1 MTKKAKPEIN
11 TSDFQFKC
19 SWEEAFED
27 PEFIKTFSTEILED
41 YILKKRWYAGKSS
54 TLKYIDVV
62 DHGILKSEKN
72 TFHGVLIEINFSEAF
87 FQDYFIPL
95 SFITGSKEKLE
106 TNTIIAPV
114 TFKGEEGYLIDAL
127 HIEDFRHLVFDKI
140 MAYTL
145 EQEEEDSKVIF
156 HRSETIKPSKYKSSK
171 FMGGE
176 QSNTSIIY
184 NDKYVMKF
192 FRRIYTSKNPDYEI
206 SRFLTEKSNFKNTP
220 AYVGSINLALD
231 NGDTITLSLMQEL
244 IENEGDA
251 WKYMLQELKSVFAN
265 LEKKKINVDKLPDI
279 PLYQRQPIN
288 TMPPEIID
296 FAGLNIF
303 LKVSKLALRTAEMH
317 IALGS
322 DMQDTAFTPQKY
334 NGDYAVWLKNRLI
347 YMFQNRLNTIE
358 NNMHKLEG
366 EALELA
372 KQFLDKKKEIRE
384 HFLNFNWTKMKSE
397 RIRIHGDYHLGQ
409 VLVEKDDFY
418 LLDFEGEPESTIQDR
433 KVKQPPLKD
442 VAGMFRS
449 FHYAIYSTIFNNDGS
464 FTSSQEEMF
473 KSGEV
478 LYKYMIGVF
487 METYVHKVQNEN
499 LNIGYKQEIE
509 FLLDY
514 CLLEKA
520 VYELGYELN
529 SRPRWTIIPLRGI
542 ASILKNKKN

>member
-1 MTKKAKPEIN
+1 MSKKAKPEVN

-19 SWEEAFED
+19 KWDDAFED
-27 PEFIKTFSTEILED
+27 PEFVKTFSTEILEN

-62 DHGILKSEKN
+62 AHCKLTSDKN
-72 TFHGVLIEINFSEAF
+72 TFFGVLIEINFSEAF

-95 SFITGSKEKLE
+95 SFIKGEKSGLE
-106 TNTIIAPV
+106 TGTIITPI
-114 TFKGEEGYLIDAL
+114 TFKGEEGFLIDAI
-127 HIEDFRHLVFDKI
+127 HIEDFRHLVFDRI
-140 MAYTL
+140 MSYSSNQGFARVL
-145 EQEEEDSKVIF
+145 F
-156 HRSETIKPSKYKSSK
+156 HRSETIQPVKYKTSQ

-231 NGDTITLSLMQEL
+231 NGDTITLGLMQDL
-244 IENEGDA
+244 LENEGDA
-251 WKYMLQELKSVFAN
+251 WKYMLQELKSVYIN

-288 TMPPEIID
+288 TIPPEIID

-322 DMQDTAFTPQKY
+322 DMQDTAFTPTKY

-372 KQFLDKKKEIRE
+372 KQFLDNKKEIRE
-384 HFLNFNWTKMKSE
+384 HFLNFNWTRMKSE
-397 RIRIHGDYHLGQ
+397 RIRIHGDFHLGQ
-409 VLVEKDDFY
+409 VLVDKDDFY

-464 FTSSQEEMF
+464 FKTSQENMF
-473 KSGEV
+473 KAGEV

-487 METYVHKVQNEN
+487 METYVHKVQTEN

>member
-1 MTKKAKPEIN
+1 MTKKGQPEIN

-19 SWEEAFED
+19 NWENAFED
-27 PEFIKTFSTEILED
+27 QEFIKTFSTEILED

-54 TLKYIDVV
+54 TLKYIDIV
-62 DHGILKSEKN
+62 DYGKLISEKN
-72 TFHGVLIEINFSEAF
+72 IFHGVLIEINFNEAF

-95 SFITGSKEKLE
+95 SFIPGSREKLE

-114 TFKGEEGYLIDAL
+114 TFQGEEGYLIDAI

-140 MAYTL
+140 MAYTSD
-145 EQEEEDSKVIF
+145 QEDDKVIF
-156 HRSETIKPSKYKSSK
+156 HRSETIKPVKYKSSR

-184 NDKYVMKF
+184 NEKFVMKF

-206 SRFLTEKSNFKNTP
+206 SRFLTEKSSFKNTP
-220 AYVGSINLALD
+220 AYVGSINLALK
-231 NGDTITLSLMQEL
+231 NGDTITLSLMQDL
-244 IENEGDA
+244 LENEGDA
-251 WKYMLQELKSVFAN
+251 WKYMLQELKSVFSN
-265 LEKKKINVDKLPDI
+265 LERKKIKVSSLPDI
-279 PLYQRQPIN
+279 RLYQRQPIN
-288 TMPPEIID
+288 TIPPEIID

-322 DMQDTAFTPQKY
+322 DMQDTAFTPTKY

-358 NNMHKLEG
+358 NNMHKLDG
-366 EALELA
+366 EALKLA
-372 KQFLDKKKEIRE
+372 HEFLDKKKEIRE

-409 VLVEKDDFY
+409 VLVDHDDFY

-449 FHYAIYSTIFNNDGS
+449 FHYAIYSTIFNNAGS
-464 FTSSQEEMF
+464 FSISQEEMF
-473 KSGEV
+473 KAGEV

-487 METYVHKVQNEN
+487 METYVDKVQTEN

>member
-1 MTKKAKPEIN
+1 MSKKAKPVIN

-19 SWEEAFED
+19 TWATAFED
-27 PEFIKTFSTEILED
+27 PEFIKTFSTEILEN

-62 DHGILKSEKN
+62 DHGKLSSDKN
-72 TFHGVLIEINFSEAF
+72 TFYGVLIEINFSEAF

-95 SFITGSKEKLE
+95 SFIVEEKEKLE
-106 TNTIIAPV
+106 TNTVIAQV
-114 TFKGEEGYLIDAL
+114 TFQGEQGYLIDAI
-127 HIEDFRHLVFDKI
+127 HIEDFRQLVFDKI
-140 MAYTL
+140 MNYTV
-145 EQEEEDSKVIF
+145 EQEEDSKVIF
-156 HRSETIKPSKYKSSK
+156 HRSETLKPCKYKSSR

-184 NDKYVMKF
+184 NDNYVMKF

-244 IENEGDA
+244 LENDGDA
-251 WKYMLQELKSVFAN
+251 WKYMLQELKSVYTN
-265 LEKKKINVDKLPDI
+265 LEKKKINVSKLPDI

-288 TMPPEIID
+288 TIPPEIID

-317 IALGS
+317 IALGN
-322 DMQDTAFTPQKY
+322 DMQDTAFTPTKY

-358 NNMHKLEG
+358 NNMHKLDG
-366 EALELA
+366 EALKLA
-372 KQFLDKKKEIRE
+372 NEFLDKKKEIRE

-409 VLVEKDDFY
+409 VLVDHDDFY

-464 FTSSQEEMF
+464 FATSQEEMF
-473 KSGEV
+473 QAGEV
-478 LYKYMIGVF
+478 LYKFMIGVF
-487 METYVHKVQNEN
+487 METYVQKVQTEN

>member
-19 SWEEAFED
+19 TWEDAFED
-27 PEFIKTFSTEILED
+27 QEFIKTFSTEILED

-62 DHGILKSEKN
+62 DHGKLISEKN

-95 SFITGSKEKLE
+95 SFIPGSKEKLE

-114 TFKGEEGYLIDAL
+114 TFQGEEGYLIDAL

-140 MAYTL
+140 MAYTSD
-145 EQEEEDSKVIF
+145 QEDDKVIF
-156 HRSETIKPSKYKSSK
+156 HRSETVKPVKYKSSQ

-184 NDKYVMKF
+184 NEKFVMKF

-231 NGDTITLSLMQEL
+231 NGDTITLSLMQDL
-244 IENEGDA
+244 LENEGDA
-251 WKYMLQELKSVFAN
+251 WKYMLQELKSVFSN
-265 LEKKKINVDKLPDI
+265 LEKKKIKVASLPDI
-279 PLYQRQPIN
+279 RLYQRQPIN
-288 TMPPEIID
+288 TIPPEIID

-322 DMQDTAFTPQKY
+322 DMQDTAFTPTKY

-358 NNMHKLEG
+358 NNMHKLDG
-366 EALELA
+366 EALKLA
-372 KQFLDKKKEIRE
+372 HEFLDKKKEIRE
-384 HFLNFNWTKMKSE
+384 HFLNFDWTKMKSE

-409 VLVEKDDFY
+409 VLVDHDDFY

-449 FHYAIYSTIFNNDGS
+449 FHYAIYSTIFNNAGS
-464 FTSSQEEMF
+464 FSTSQEEMF
-473 KSGEV
+473 KAGEV

-487 METYVHKVQNEN
+487 METYVDKVQTEN

>member
-1 MTKKAKPEIN
+1 MADKAPTNAKDSE
-11 TSDFQFKC
+11 FQFK
-19 SWEEAFED
+19 SEWKNAFED
-27 PEFIKTFSTEILED
+27 SDFIKTFSTEILED

-54 TLKYIDVV
+54 TLKYIEVV
-62 DHGILKSEKN
+62 DHGKLASEKHIY
-72 TFHGVLIEINFSEAF
+72 FGVLIEINFSEAF
-87 FQDYFIPL
+87 FQNYFIPL
-95 SFITGSKEKLE
+95 SFISEEENDLE
-106 TNTIIAPV
+106 TNTVIARV
-114 TFKGEEGYLIDAL
+114 NFKGVNGYLIDAI
-127 HIEDFRHLVFDKI
+127 HIEDFRILIFDKI
-140 MAYTL
+140 MEYSS
-145 EQEEEDSKVIF
+145 EQTENKVLF
-156 HRSETIKPSKYKSSK
+156 HRSETVQPGKYKSSR

-184 NDKYVMKF
+184 NDCYVMKF

-206 SRFLTEKSNFKNTP
+206 IRFLTEKSKFKNIP
-220 AYVGSINLALD
+220 AYVGSVNLALD
-231 NGDTITLSLMQEL
+231 NGDTITLALMQDL
-244 IENEGDA
+244 IKNEGDA
-251 WKYMLQELKSVFAN
+251 WKYMLNELKHVFSN
-265 LEKKKINVDKLPDI
+265 LKNKRIKVSRLPDL
-279 PLYQRQPIN
+279 PLYKRQPIN
-288 TMPPEIID
+288 TIPPEIID
-296 FAGLNIF
+296 FAGLNLF

-317 IALGS
+317 VALGS
-322 DMQDTAFTPQKY
+322 DMQDTAFTPAKY

-347 YMFQNRLNTIE
+347 YMFQNRLNTVE

-372 KQFLDKKKEIRE
+372 KEFLDRKKEIRE
-384 HFLNFNWTKMKSE
+384 HFLNFNWTRMKSE

-409 VLVEKDDFY
+409 VLVDHDDFY

-449 FHYAIYSTIFNNDGS
+449 FHYAIYSTIFNSEENFG
-464 FTSSQEEMF
+464 TSQEELF
-473 KSGEV
+473 QAGEI

-487 METYVHKVQNEN
+487 METYVQKVQEEN
-499 LNIGYKQEIE
+499 LNIGYQQEIE

-542 ASILKNKKN
+542 ASILKHKKN

>member
-1 MTKKAKPEIN
+1 MSKKVKPNVN
-11 TSDFQFKC
+11 TSDFQFKNN
-19 SWEEAFED
+19 WEMAFED
-27 PEFIKTFSTEILED
+27 QEFIKTFSTEILED

-54 TLKYIDVV
+54 TLKYIEVV
-62 DHGILKSEKN
+62 DHCKLSSEKH
-72 TFHGVLIEINFSEAF
+72 TYYGVLIQINFSEAF
-87 FQDYFIPL
+87 FQDYFIPV
-95 SFITGSKEKLE
+95 SFIPGAKENLE
-106 TNTIIAPV
+106 TNTIIAPMS
-114 TFKGEEGYLIDAL
+114 FKNVEGHLIDAL
-127 HIEDFRHLVFDKI
+127 HIEDFRILVFNRIMDYPEESAHKKI
-140 MAYTL
+140 L
-145 EQEEEDSKVIF
+145 F
-156 HRSETIKPSKYKSSK
+156 HRSETMKPAKYKSSG

-184 NDKYVMKF
+184 NDTLVMKF

-206 SRFLTEKSNFKNTP
+206 SRFLTERSNFRNIP

-231 NGDTITLSLMQEL
+231 NGDTITLALMQDL

-251 WKYMLQELKSVFAN
+251 WKYMLEELKSVFSN
-265 LEKKKINVDKLPDI
+265 LEKKKIKVKKLPDI
-279 PLYQRQPIN
+279 PLYQRQSIN
-288 TMPPEIID
+288 SIPPEIID

-303 LKVSKLALRTAEMH
+303 MKVSKLALRTAEMH

-322 DMQDTAFTPQKY
+322 DMQDTAFTPTKY

-358 NNMHKLEG
+358 NNIHKLEG

-372 KQFLDKKKEIRE
+372 KEFLDKKKEIRE
-384 HFLNFNWTKMKSE
+384 HFLNFNWTRMKSE
-397 RIRIHGDYHLGQ
+397 RIRIHGDFHLGQ
-409 VLVEKDDFY
+409 VLVDHDDFY

-464 FTSSQEEMF
+464 FSTSQEDMF
-473 KSGEV
+473 EAGEV
-478 LYKYMIGVF
+478 LYKFMIGVF
-487 METYVHKVQNEN
+487 METYVHKVQSEN

-520 VYELGYELN
+520 IYELGYELN

-542 ASILKNKKN
+542 SSILKNKKN

>member
-1 MTKKAKPEIN
+1 MTKKAPSAVN

-27 PEFIKTFSTEILED
+27 SEFIKTFSTEILED

-54 TLKYIDVV
+54 TLKYIEVV
-62 DHGILKSEKN
+62 DHCKIAPEKN
-72 TFHGVLIEINFSEAF
+72 IYYGVLIEINFSEAF

-95 SFITGSKEKLE
+95 SFIPGSKEKLE
-106 TNTIIAPV
+106 TGTIIAPV
-114 TFKGEEGYLIDAL
+114 SFKGHEGYLIDAI
-127 HIEDFRHLVFDKI
+127 HIEDFRKLVFNKI
-140 MAYTL
+140 MESSADPPENKIL
-145 EQEEEDSKVIF
+145 F
-156 HRSETIKPSKYKSSK
+156 HRSETVQPTKYKSSR

-184 NDKYVMKF
+184 NDCYVMKF

-206 SRFLTEKSNFKNTP
+206 IRFLTEKSKFQNIP

-231 NGDTITLSLMQEL
+231 GGDTVTLGLMQDL

-251 WKYMLQELKSVFAN
+251 WKYMLKELKLVFAN
-265 LEKKKINVDKLPDI
+265 LEKKRIKVNRFPDI
-279 PLYQRQPIN
+279 KLYQRQPIN
-288 TMPPEIID
+288 TIPPEIID
-296 FAGLNIF
+296 FAGLNLF

-322 DMQDTAFTPQKY
+322 DMQDTSFTPAKY

-366 EALELA
+366 EALDLA
-372 KQFLDKKKEIRE
+372 KEFLDRKKEIRE
-384 HFLNFNWTKMKSE
+384 HFLNFNWTRMKSE

-409 VLVEKDDFY
+409 VLVHEDDFY

-449 FHYAIYSTIFNNDGS
+449 FHYAIYSTIFNSDES
-464 FTSSQEEMF
+464 FSTSQEELF
-473 KSGEV
+473 KAGEI

-487 METYVHKVQNEN
+487 METYVHKVQEEN

-542 ASILKNKKN
+542 ASILKHKKN

>member
-1 MTKKAKPEIN
+1 MNKKAKPEIN

-19 SWEEAFED
+19 TWEDAFED
-27 PEFIKTFSTEILED
+27 QEFIKTFSTEILED

-54 TLKYIDVV
+54 TLKYIEVV
-62 DHGILKSEKN
+62 DHGKLSSEKN
-72 TFHGVLIEINFSEAF
+72 TFYGVLIEINFSEAF

-95 SFITGSKEKLE
+95 SFIPDSKDKLE
-106 TNTIIAPV
+106 TNTVIAPV

-140 MAYTL
+140 MAYTSD
-145 EQEEEDSKVIF
+145 QEDDKVIF
-156 HRSETIKPSKYKSSK
+156 HRSETVKPVKYKSSK

-184 NDKYVMKF
+184 NEKFVMKF

-220 AYVGSINLALD
+220 AYVGSINLALV
-231 NGDTITLSLMQEL
+231 NGDTITLSLMQDL
-244 IENEGDA
+244 LENEGDA
-251 WKYMLQELKSVFAN
+251 WKYMLQELKSVFSN
-265 LEKKKINVDKLPDI
+265 IEKKKIKVNNLPDI
-279 PLYQRQPIN
+279 SLYQRQPIN
-288 TMPPEIID
+288 TIPPEIID

-322 DMQDTAFTPQKY
+322 DMQDTAFTPTKY

-358 NNMHKLEG
+358 NNMHKLDG
-366 EALELA
+366 EALKLA
-372 KQFLDKKKEIRE
+372 NDFLDKKKEIRE
-384 HFLNFNWTKMKSE
+384 HFLNFDWTKMKSE

-409 VLVEKDDFY
+409 VLVDHDDFY

-449 FHYAIYSTIFNNDGS
+449 FHYAIYSTIFNNTGS
-464 FTSSQEEMF
+464 FSTSQDEMF
-473 KSGEV
+473 KAGEV

-487 METYVHKVQNEN
+487 METYVDKVQTEN

>member
-1 MTKKAKPEIN
+1 MSKKAKTDVN

-19 SWEEAFED
+19 TWEDAFQD
-27 PEFIKTFSTEILED
+27 AEFVKTFSTEILED

-54 TLKYIDVV
+54 TLKYIEVV
-62 DHGILKSEKN
+62 DHCKMSSEKN
-72 TFHGVLIEINFSEAF
+72 IFFGVLIEINFSEAF

-95 SFITGSKEKLE
+95 SFIPENDGKLE
-106 TNTIIAPV
+106 TNTIITPI
-114 TFKGEEGYLIDAL
+114 TFKGQQGHLIDAI
-127 HIEDFRHLVFDKI
+127 HIEDFRKLVFNRI
-140 MAYTL
+140 MNYSSDQPL
-145 EQEEEDSKVIF
+145 KKVIF
-156 HRSETIKPSKYKSSK
+156 HRSETIKPEKYKSSK
-171 FMGGE
+171 FFSGE

-184 NDKYVMKF
+184 NDEFVMKF

-206 SRFLTEKSNFKNTP
+206 NRFLTEKSSFKNGP
-220 AYVGSINLALD
+220 AYVGSINLALEG
-231 NGDTITLSLMQEL
+231 GDTITLALMQDL

-265 LEKKKINVDKLPDI
+265 LEKKKIDVKKLPNI

-288 TMPPEIID
+288 TIPPEIID

-372 KQFLDKKKEIRE
+372 KEFLDKKKEIRE
-384 HFLNFNWTKMKSE
+384 HFLNFNWTRMKSE

-409 VLVEKDDFY
+409 VLVDKDDFY

-464 FTSSQEEMF
+464 FKTSQEDMF
-473 KSGEV
+473 AAGEV

-487 METYVHKVQNEN
+487 METYVHKVQTEN

-542 ASILKNKKN
+542 SSILKNKKH

>member
-1 MTKKAKPEIN
+1 MSKKGNTEVN

-19 SWEEAFED
+19 TWKEAFKD
-27 PEFIKTFSTEILED
+27 QEFVKTFSTEILEN

-54 TLKYIDVV
+54 TLKYIEVV
-62 DHGILKSEKN
+62 DHCRLNSEN
-72 TFHGVLIEINFSEAF
+72 HTYYGVLIEINFSEAF
-87 FQDYFIPL
+87 FQNYFIPL
-95 SFITGSKEKLE
+95 SFMAESDGKLE
-106 TNTIIAPV
+106 TNTLIAPV
-114 TFKGEEGYLIDAL
+114 TFQGEEGHLIDAL
-127 HIEDFRHLVFDKI
+127 HIEDFRKLVYNKI
-140 MAYTL
+140 MAYSSDQPTG
-145 EQEEEDSKVIF
+145 KVIF
-156 HRSETIKPSKYKSSK
+156 HRSETVKPTKYKSSK

-184 NDKYVMKF
+184 NDESVMKF

-206 SRFLTEKSNFKNTP
+206 NRFLTEKSHFNNVP
-220 AYVGSINLALD
+220 AYVGSINLDLE
-231 NGDTITLSLMQEL
+231 NGDTITLALMQDL

-251 WKYMLQELKSVFAN
+251 WKYMLQELKSVYAN
-265 LEKKKINVDKLPDI
+265 IEKKKINVKKLPDI

-288 TMPPEIID
+288 TIPPEIID

-366 EALELA
+366 EALDLA
-372 KQFLDKKKEIRE
+372 KEFLDKKKEIRE
-384 HFLNFNWTKMKSE
+384 HFLNFNWTRMKSE

-409 VLVEKDDFY
+409 VLVDKDDFY

-464 FTSSQEEMF
+464 FTTSQDDMF
-473 KSGEV
+473 AAGEV

-487 METYVHKVQNEN
+487 METYVHKVQTEN

-542 ASILKNKKN
+542 SSILKNKKH

>member
-1 MTKKAKPEIN
+1 MSKKATSQVN
-11 TSDFQFKC
+11 TSDFQFKS
-19 SWEEAFED
+19 SWEKAFED
-27 PEFIKTFSTEILED
+27 QEFVKTFSTEILED

-54 TLKYIDVV
+54 TLKYIEVV
-62 DHGILKSEKN
+62 DHCKITSEKN
-72 TFHGVLIEINFSEAF
+72 TYFGVLIEINFSEAF
-87 FQDYFIPL
+87 FQNYFIPL
-95 SFITGSKEKLE
+95 SFIPGDKKDLE
-106 TNTIIAPV
+106 TSTLMAPAS
-114 TFKGEEGYLIDAL
+114 FKGQEGHLIDAI

-140 MAYTL
+140 MASVS
-145 EQEEEDSKVIF
+145 EESDDKVLY
-156 HRSETIKPSKYKSSK
+156 HRSETLQPIKYTSSR

-184 NDKYVMKF
+184 NDRFVMKF

-206 SRFLTEKSNFKNTP
+206 IRFLTEKSKFKNIP
-220 AYVGSINLALD
+220 AYVGSINLAID
-231 NGDTITLSLMQEL
+231 GGDTITLGLMQDL

-251 WKYMLQELKSVFAN
+251 WKYMLQELKLVFAN
-265 LEKKKINVDKLPDI
+265 LEKKRIKVSRFPEI
-279 PLYQRQPIN
+279 PLYKRQPIN
-288 TMPPEIID
+288 SIPPEIID

-303 LKVSKLALRTAEMH
+303 LKVSRLALRTAEMH

-322 DMQDTAFTPQKY
+322 DMQDTAFTPAKY
-334 NGDYAVWLKNRLI
+334 NGDYGVWLKNRLI

-372 KQFLDKKKEIRE
+372 KEFLERKKEIRE
-384 HFLNFNWTKMKSE
+384 HFLNFNWTRMKSE

-409 VLVEKDDFY
+409 VLVANDDFY

-449 FHYAIYSTIFNNDGS
+449 FHYAIYSTIFNSDDHFS
-464 FTSSQEEMF
+464 TSQEDLF
-473 KSGEV
+473 TAGEI

-487 METYVHKVQNEN
+487 METYVHKVQEEN

-542 ASILKNKKN
+542 ASILKHKKN

>member
-1 MTKKAKPEIN
+1 MSTPNNIDAQASEFRFKCEWKDAMEN
-11 TSDFQFKC
+11 SDFV
-19 SWEEAFED
+19 
-27 PEFIKTFSTEILED
+27 KTFTTEILID

-54 TLKYIDVV
+54 TLKYIEVV
-62 DHGILKSEKN
+62 DHGILNSEKDIY
-72 TFHGVLIEINFSEAF
+72 HGALIEINFSEAF
-87 FQDYFIPL
+87 FQNYFIPL
-95 SFITGSKEKLE
+95 SFVPARQKIE
-106 TNTIIAPV
+106 TNTIIARV
-114 TFKGEEGYLIDAL
+114 SFNGIEGYLIDAI
-127 HIEDFRHLVFDKI
+127 HIEDFRELVFNKI
-140 MAYTL
+140 MQYSV
-145 EQEEEDSKVIF
+145 EQEEGSKVIY

-184 NDKYVMKF
+184 NDRYVMKF

-206 SRFLTEKSNFKNTP
+206 SRFLSEKSDFRNTP
-220 AYVGSINLALD
+220 SYIGSINLALD

-244 IENEGDA
+244 IQNDGDA
-251 WKYMLQELKSVFAN
+251 WKYMLEELKTVFSN
-265 LEKKKINVDKLPDI
+265 LQKKKIDVNRLPEI
-279 PLYQRQPIN
+279 KLYQRQPIN
-288 TMPPEIID
+288 NIPPEIID

-303 LKVSKLALRTAEMH
+303 LKTSKLALRTAEMH

-358 NNMHKLEG
+358 NNMHKLDG

-372 KQFLDKKKEIRE
+372 KEFLDRKKEIRE
-384 HFLNFNWTKMKSE
+384 HFLNFNWTRMKSE

-409 VLVEKDDFY
+409 VLVDKDDFY

-449 FHYAIYSTIFNNDGS
+449 FHYAIYSTIFNRDENI
-464 FTSSQEEMF
+464 TSSQEDLF
-473 KSGEV
+473 RAGDI

-487 METYVHKVQNEN
+487 METYVHKVQSEN

-529 SRPRWTIIPLRGI
+529 SRPRWTIIPLKGI

>member
-1 MTKKAKPEIN
+1 MSKKATSQVN
-11 TSDFQFKC
+11 TSDFQFKS
-19 SWEEAFED
+19 SWEKAFED
-27 PEFIKTFSTEILED
+27 QEFVKTFSTEILED

-54 TLKYIDVV
+54 TLKYIEVV
-62 DHGILKSEKN
+62 DHCKITSEKN
-72 TFHGVLIEINFSEAF
+72 TYFGVLIEINFSEAF
-87 FQDYFIPL
+87 FQNYFMPL
-95 SFITGSKEKLE
+95 SFIPGEKEDLE
-106 TNTIIAPV
+106 TSTIIAPM
-114 TFKGEEGYLIDAL
+114 TFKGTEGHLIDAI

-140 MAYTL
+140 MSSVS
-145 EQEEEDSKVIF
+145 EESDDKVLY
-156 HRSETIKPSKYKSSK
+156 HRSETLQPIKYISSR

-184 NDKYVMKF
+184 NDRFVMKF

-206 SRFLTEKSNFKNTP
+206 IRFLTEKSKFKNIP
-220 AYVGSINLALD
+220 AYVGSINLAID
-231 NGDTITLSLMQEL
+231 GGDTITLGLMQDL

-251 WKYMLQELKSVFAN
+251 WKYMLQELKLVFAN
-265 LEKKKINVDKLPDI
+265 LEKKRIKVNRFPEI
-279 PLYQRQPIN
+279 PLYKRQPIN
-288 TMPPEIID
+288 SIPPEIID

-303 LKVSKLALRTAEMH
+303 LKVSRLALRTAEMH

-322 DMQDTAFTPQKY
+322 DMQDTAFTPAKY

-372 KQFLDKKKEIRE
+372 KEFLERKKEIRE
-384 HFLNFNWTKMKSE
+384 HFLNFNWTRMKSE

-409 VLVEKDDFY
+409 VLVANDDFY

-449 FHYAIYSTIFNNDGS
+449 FHYAIYSTIFNSDDHFS
-464 FTSSQEEMF
+464 TSQEDLF
-473 KSGEV
+473 TAGEI

-487 METYVHKVQNEN
+487 METYVHKVQEEN

-542 ASILKNKKN
+542 ASILKHKKN

>member
-1 MTKKAKPEIN
+1 MSKKVPSNVN

-27 PEFIKTFSTEILED
+27 AEFIKTFSTEILED
-41 YILKKRWYAGKSS
+41 YVLKKRWYAGKSS
-54 TLKYIDVV
+54 TLKYIEVV
-62 DHGILKSEKN
+62 DHCKIASKKN
-72 TFHGVLIEINFSEAF
+72 TFYGVLIEINFSEAF

-95 SFITGSKEKLE
+95 SFISGKKEDLE
-106 TNTIIAPV
+106 TGTVIAPV
-114 TFKGEEGYLIDAL
+114 SFKGREGHLIDAI
-127 HIEDFRHLVFDKI
+127 HIEDFRVLVFNKI
-140 MAYTL
+140 MESSA
-145 EQEEEDSKVIF
+145 DKPKKKIIF
-156 HRSETIKPSKYKSSK
+156 HRSETVQGSEYKSSR

-184 NDKYVMKF
+184 NDSYVMKF

-206 SRFLTEKSNFKNTP
+206 IRFLTEKSQFQNIP

-231 NGDTITLSLMQEL
+231 GGDTITLGLMQDL

-251 WKYMLQELKSVFAN
+251 WKYMLQELKLVFAN
-265 LEKKKINVDKLPDI
+265 LDKKRIKVNRFPDI
-279 PLYQRQPIN
+279 KLYQRQPVN
-288 TMPPEIID
+288 TIPPEIID
-296 FAGLNIF
+296 FAGLNLF

-317 IALGS
+317 VALGS
-322 DMQDTAFTPQKY
+322 DMQDTAFTPAKY

-372 KQFLDKKKEIRE
+372 KEFLDRKKEIRE
-384 HFLNFNWTKMKSE
+384 HFLNFNWTRMKSE

-409 VLVEKDDFY
+409 VLVHDDDFY

-449 FHYAIYSTIFNNDGS
+449 FHYAIYSTIFNSDEAFS
-464 FTSSQEEMF
+464 TSQEDLF
-473 KSGEV
+473 KAGEI

-487 METYVHKVQNEN
+487 METYVHKVQSEN

-542 ASILKNKKN
+542 ASILKHKKN

>member
-1 MTKKAKPEIN
+1 M
-11 TSDFQFKC
+11 SDKVIPKVQDSNFRFKC
-19 SWEEAFED
+19 DWEHAFED
-27 PEFIKTFSTEILED
+27 SEFIKTFSTEILED

-54 TLKYIDVV
+54 TLKYIEVV
-62 DHGILKSEKN
+62 DYGKLTSEKN
-72 TFHGVLIEINFSEAF
+72 TYYGVLIEINFSEAF
-87 FQDYFIPL
+87 FQNYFIPL
-95 SFITGSKEKLE
+95 SFIPESEETLE
-106 TNTIIAPV
+106 TNTFIGKV
-114 TFKGEEGYLIDAL
+114 NFKGKEGYLIDAI
-127 HIEDFRHLVFDKI
+127 HIEDFRKLIFNKVMASDNSNQKI
-140 MAYTL
+140 IY
-145 EQEEEDSKVIF
+145 
-156 HRSETIKPSKYKSSK
+156 HRSETVKPVKYKSSK

-184 NDKYVMKF
+184 NNNCVMKF

-206 SRFLTEKSNFKNTP
+206 SRFLTEKSNFHNTP
-220 AYVGSINLALD
+220 AYVGSVNLALD
-231 NGDTITLSLMQEL
+231 SGDTITLALMQEL
-244 IENEGDA
+244 IDNEGDA
-251 WKYMLQELKSVFAN
+251 WKYMLTELKSVFAN
-265 LEKKKINVDKLPDI
+265 LKKKRINPSRLPDI
-279 PLYQRQPIN
+279 NLYQRQPISSI
-288 TMPPEIID
+288 PPEIID
-296 FAGLNIF
+296 FAGLNLF

-322 DMQDTAFTPQKY
+322 DMQDTAFTPTKY

-347 YMFQNRLNTIE
+347 YMFQNRVNTIE

-372 KQFLDKKKEIRE
+372 KDFLDRKKEIRE

-409 VLVEKDDFY
+409 VLVHDDDFY

-449 FHYAIYSTIFNNDGS
+449 FHYAIYSTIFNNDDFGS
-464 FTSSQEEMF
+464 SKEDLF
-473 KSGEV
+473 KAGEV
-478 LYKYMIGVF
+478 LYKYMIAVF
-487 METYVHKVQNEN
+487 METYVKKVQEEN
-499 LNIGYKQEIE
+499 LNIGYRQEIE

-542 ASILKNKKN
+542 SSILKNKKN

>member
-1 MTKKAKPEIN
+1 MSKKLPSNVN

-27 PEFIKTFSTEILED
+27 SEFIKTFSTEILED

-54 TLKYIDVV
+54 TLKYIEVV
-62 DHGILKSEKN
+62 DHCKIASDKK

-95 SFITGSKEKLE
+95 SFISGNKEDLE
-106 TNTIIAPV
+106 TGTIIAPV
-114 TFKGEEGYLIDAL
+114 SFKGTEGHLIDAI
-127 HIEDFRHLVFDKI
+127 HIEEFRVLVFNKI
-140 MAYTL
+140 MESSADKP
-145 EQEEEDSKVIF
+145 ENKVIF
-156 HRSETIKPSKYKSSK
+156 HRSETVKPTKYKSSR

-176 QSNTSIIY
+176 QSNTSIVY

-206 SRFLTEKSNFKNTP
+206 IRFLTEKSKFENIP

-231 NGDTITLSLMQEL
+231 GGDTITLGLMQDL

-251 WKYMLQELKSVFAN
+251 WKYMLQELKLVFAN
-265 LEKKKINVDKLPDI
+265 LEKKRIRVNRFPDI
-279 PLYQRQPIN
+279 KLYQRQPIN
-288 TMPPEIID
+288 TIPPEIID
-296 FAGLNIF
+296 FAGLNLF
-303 LKVSKLALRTAEMH
+303 MKVSKLALRTAEMH

-322 DMQDTAFTPQKY
+322 DMQDTAFTPAKY

-372 KQFLDKKKEIRE
+372 KEFLDRKKEIRE
-384 HFLNFNWTKMKSE
+384 HFLNFNWTRMKSE

-409 VLVEKDDFY
+409 VLVHDDDFF

-449 FHYAIYSTIFNNDGS
+449 FHYAIYSTIFNSDDS
-464 FTSSQEEMF
+464 FSTSQEELF
-473 KSGEV
+473 KAGEI

-487 METYVHKVQNEN
+487 METYVHKVQSEN

-542 ASILKNKKN
+542 ASILKHKKN

>member
-1 MTKKAKPEIN
+1 MTSQNNAELE

-19 SWEEAFED
+19 EWKNAFED
-27 PEFIKTFSTEILED
+27 PDFIKAFSTEILED

-54 TLKYIDVV
+54 TLKYIEVV
-62 DHGILKSEKN
+62 DYFQIKSSKKI
-72 TFHGVLIEINFSEAF
+72 FYGVLIEINFSEAF

-95 SFITGSKEKLE
+95 SFVEKPKEKLE
-106 TNTIIAPV
+106 TGTIITQLA
-114 TFKGEEGYLIDAL
+114 FQGKEGFLIDAI
-127 HIEDFRHLVFDKI
+127 HIEEFRKLVFDRMMNYGEASNPK
-140 MAYTL
+140 TL
-145 EQEEEDSKVIF
+145 F
-156 HRSETIKPSKYKSSK
+156 HRSETVDPVKYESSK

-206 SRFLTEKSNFKNTP
+206 IRFLTEKSHFQNIP
-220 AYVGSINLALD
+220 GYVGSINIAFD
-231 NGDTITLSLMQEL
+231 NDETVTLGLMQDL
-244 IENEGDA
+244 IENDGDA
-251 WKYMLQELKSVFAN
+251 WKYMLQELKTVFQN
-265 LEKKKINVDKLPDI
+265 LEKKKISRTKLPNI
-279 PLYQRQPIN
+279 NLYQRQPIHSI
-288 TMPPEIID
+288 PPEIID

-303 LKVSKLALRTAEMH
+303 LKISRLGLRTAEMH
-317 IALGS
+317 VALGS
-322 DMQDTAFTPQKY
+322 DMQDTSFTPTKY

-366 EALELA
+366 EALKLA
-372 KQFLDKKKEIRE
+372 KEFLDRKKEIRE

-409 VLVEKDDFY
+409 VLVSNDDFY

-449 FHYAIYSTIFNNDGS
+449 FHYAIYSTVFNNDGD
-464 FTSSQEEMF
+464 FKQNQEDLF
-473 KSGEV
+473 QAGEI

-487 METYVHKVQNEN
+487 LETYVSKVQSEN

-514 CLLEKA
+514 CMLEKA

-542 ASILKNKKN
+542 ASILKNKKH

>member
-1 MTKKAKPEIN
+1 MSKKVKPNVN
-11 TSDFQFKC
+11 TSNFQFKNT
-19 SWEEAFED
+19 WETAFED
-27 PEFIKTFSTEILED
+27 QEFIKTFSTEILED

-54 TLKYIDVV
+54 TLKYIEVV
-62 DHGILKSEKN
+62 DHCKLSSEKN
-72 TFHGVLIEINFSEAF
+72 TFYGVLIQINFSEAF
-87 FQDYFIPL
+87 FQDYFIPV
-95 SFITGSKEKLE
+95 SFIPGDKEKLE
-106 TNTIIAPV
+106 TSTIIAPV
-114 TFKGEEGYLIDAL
+114 TFQGVEGHLIDAL
-127 HIEDFRHLVFDKI
+127 HIEDFRILVFNRIMGYPQESEHKKI
-140 MAYTL
+140 L
-145 EQEEEDSKVIF
+145 F
-156 HRSETIKPSKYKSSK
+156 HRSETMKPAKYKSSG

-184 NDKYVMKF
+184 NDKLVMKF

-206 SRFLTEKSNFKNTP
+206 SRFLTEKSNFRNIP
-220 AYVGSINLALD
+220 AYAGSINLALD
-231 NGDTITLSLMQEL
+231 NGDTITLALMQDL

-251 WKYMLQELKSVFAN
+251 WKYMLEELKSVFTN
-265 LEKKKINVDKLPDI
+265 IEKKRIKVKKLPDI

-288 TMPPEIID
+288 SIPPEIID

-303 LKVSKLALRTAEMH
+303 LKVSKIALRTAEMH

-322 DMQDTAFTPQKY
+322 DMQDTAFTPTKY

-372 KQFLDKKKEIRE
+372 KEFLDRKKEIRE
-384 HFLNFNWTKMKSE
+384 HFLNFNWTRMKSE

-409 VLVEKDDFY
+409 VLVDHDDFY

-464 FTSSQEEMF
+464 FSTSQEDMF
-473 KSGEV
+473 EAGEV
-478 LYKYMIGVF
+478 LYKFMIGVF
-487 METYVHKVQNEN
+487 METYVHKVQSEN

-542 ASILKNKKN
+542 SSILKNKKN

>member
-1 MTKKAKPEIN
+1 MTKKAQPKAN
-11 TSDFQFKC
+11 TSDFQFKN
-19 SWEEAFED
+19 SWETAFED
-27 PEFIKTFSTEILED
+27 QEFIKTFSTEILEN

-54 TLKYIDVV
+54 TLKYIEVV
-62 DHGILKSEKN
+62 DHCKLSSEKH
-72 TFHGVLIEINFSEAF
+72 TYYGVLIEINFSEAF
-87 FQDYFIPL
+87 FQDYFIPIC
-95 SFITGSKEKLE
+95 FFPGNKEDLE
-106 TNTIIAPV
+106 TTTVIAPV
-114 TFKGEEGYLIDAL
+114 SFHDEEGYLIDAL
-127 HIEDFRHLVFDKI
+127 HIEDFRILIFDRIMGYSADQSHKKI
-140 MAYTL
+140 L
-145 EQEEEDSKVIF
+145 F
-156 HRSETIKPSKYKSSK
+156 HRSETMKPENYKSST

-184 NDKYVMKF
+184 NNSLVMKF

-206 SRFLTEKSNFKNTP
+206 SRFLTEKSNFKNIP
-220 AYVGSINLALD
+220 AYAGSINLALD
-231 NGDTITLSLMQEL
+231 NGDTITLGLMQDL

-251 WKYMLQELKSVFAN
+251 WKYMLEELKSVFVN
-265 LEKKKINVDKLPDI
+265 LEKKKIKVKKLPPI

-288 TMPPEIID
+288 SIPPEIID

-303 LKVSKLALRTAEMH
+303 LKVSKLAQRTAEMH

-322 DMQDTAFTPQKY
+322 DMQDTAFTPTKY

-358 NNMHKLEG
+358 NNMHKLDG

-372 KQFLDKKKEIRE
+372 KEFLDKKKEIRE
-384 HFLNFNWTKMKSE
+384 HFLNFTWTRMKSE

-409 VLVEKDDFY
+409 VLVDHDDFY

-464 FTSSQEEMF
+464 FSTSQEDMF
-473 KSGEV
+473 EAGEI

-487 METYVHKVQNEN
+487 METYVHKVQSEN

>member
-1 MTKKAKPEIN
+1 MSKKVKPNVN
-11 TSDFQFKC
+11 TSDFQFKNN
-19 SWEEAFED
+19 WEMAFED
-27 PEFIKTFSTEILED
+27 QEFIKTFSTEILED

-54 TLKYIDVV
+54 TLKYIEVV
-62 DHGILKSEKN
+62 DHCKLSSEKH
-72 TFHGVLIEINFSEAF
+72 TYYGVLIQINFSEAF
-87 FQDYFIPL
+87 FQDYFIPV
-95 SFITGSKEKLE
+95 SFIPGAKENLE
-106 TNTIIAPV
+106 TNTIIAPM
-114 TFKGEEGYLIDAL
+114 TFKNVEGHLIDAL
-127 HIEDFRHLVFDKI
+127 HIEDFRILVFNRIMDYPEESAHKKI
-140 MAYTL
+140 L
-145 EQEEEDSKVIF
+145 F
-156 HRSETIKPSKYKSSK
+156 HRSETMKPAKYKSSG

-184 NDKYVMKF
+184 NDTLVMKF

-206 SRFLTEKSNFKNTP
+206 SRFLTERSNFRNIP

-231 NGDTITLSLMQEL
+231 NGDTITLALMQDL

-251 WKYMLQELKSVFAN
+251 WKYMLEELKSVFSN
-265 LEKKKINVDKLPDI
+265 LEKKKIKVKKLPDI
-279 PLYQRQPIN
+279 PLYQRQSIN
-288 TMPPEIID
+288 SIPPEIID

-303 LKVSKLALRTAEMH
+303 MKVSKLALRTAEMH

-322 DMQDTAFTPQKY
+322 DMQDTAFTPTKY

-358 NNMHKLEG
+358 NNIHKLEG

-372 KQFLDKKKEIRE
+372 KEFLDKKKEIRE
-384 HFLNFNWTKMKSE
+384 HFLNFNWTRMKSE
-397 RIRIHGDYHLGQ
+397 RIRIHGDFHLGQ
-409 VLVEKDDFY
+409 VLVDHDDFY

-464 FTSSQEEMF
+464 FSTSQEDMF
-473 KSGEV
+473 EAGEV
-478 LYKYMIGVF
+478 LYKFMIGVF
-487 METYVHKVQNEN
+487 METYVHKVQSEN

-520 VYELGYELN
+520 IYELGYELN

-542 ASILKNKKN
+542 SSILKNKKN

>member
-1 MTKKAKPEIN
+1 MSKKAKSNVN
-11 TSDFQFKC
+11 TSDFQFKNT
-19 SWEEAFED
+19 WDNAFED
-27 PEFIKTFSTEILED
+27 QEFIKTFSTEILEN

-54 TLKYIDVV
+54 TLKYIEVV
-62 DHGILKSEKN
+62 EHCKLSSETK
-72 TFHGVLIEINFSEAF
+72 TYYGVLIEINFSEAF
-87 FQDYFIPL
+87 FQDYFIPI
-95 SFITGSKEKLE
+95 SFIPGDKEDLE
-106 TNTIIAPV
+106 TGTIIAPV
-114 TFKGEEGYLIDAL
+114 TFHGEEGHLIDAL
-127 HIEDFRHLVFDKI
+127 HIEDFRILVFNRIMSYPEESAHKKI
-140 MAYTL
+140 L
-145 EQEEEDSKVIF
+145 F
-156 HRSETIKPSKYKSSK
+156 HRSETVKPTKYISSG

-184 NDKYVMKF
+184 NNNLIMKF

-206 SRFLTEKSNFKNTP
+206 SRFLTEKSDFRNIP
-220 AYVGSINLALD
+220 AYVGSINLDLD
-231 NGDTITLSLMQEL
+231 NGDTITLALMQDL
-244 IENEGDA
+244 LENEGDA
-251 WKYMLQELKSVFAN
+251 WKYMLEELKSVFIN
-265 LEKKKINVDKLPDI
+265 LEKKRIKVKKLPDI

-288 TMPPEIID
+288 SIPPEIID

-322 DMQDTAFTPQKY
+322 DMQDTAFTPTKY

-372 KQFLDKKKEIRE
+372 KEFLDKKKEIRE
-384 HFLNFNWTKMKSE
+384 HFLNFNWTRMKSE

-409 VLVEKDDFY
+409 VLVDHDDFY

-464 FTSSQEEMF
+464 FSTSQEEMF
-473 KSGEV
+473 EAGEV

-487 METYVHKVQNEN
+487 METYVKKVQSEN

-542 ASILKNKKN
+542 SSILKNKKN

>member
-19 SWEEAFED
+19 TWEDAFED
-27 PEFIKTFSTEILED
+27 QEFIKTFSTEILED

-54 TLKYIDVV
+54 TLKYIEVV
-62 DHGILKSEKN
+62 DHGKLSSEKN
-72 TFHGVLIEINFSEAF
+72 TFYGVLIEINFSEAF

-95 SFITGSKEKLE
+95 SFIPDSKDKLE
-106 TNTIIAPV
+106 TNTVIAPV

-140 MAYTL
+140 MAYTSD
-145 EQEEEDSKVIF
+145 QEDDKVIF
-156 HRSETIKPSKYKSSK
+156 HRSETVKPAKYKSSK

-184 NDKYVMKF
+184 NEKFVMKF

-220 AYVGSINLALD
+220 AYVGSINLALV
-231 NGDTITLSLMQEL
+231 NGDTITLSLMQDL
-244 IENEGDA
+244 LENEGDA
-251 WKYMLQELKSVFAN
+251 WKYMLQELKSVFSN
-265 LEKKKINVDKLPDI
+265 IEKKKIKVNNLPDI

-288 TMPPEIID
+288 TIPPEIID

-322 DMQDTAFTPQKY
+322 DMQDTAFTPTKY

-358 NNMHKLEG
+358 NNMHKLDG
-366 EALELA
+366 EALKLA
-372 KQFLDKKKEIRE
+372 NDFLDKKKEIRE
-384 HFLNFNWTKMKSE
+384 HFLNFDWTKMKSE

-409 VLVEKDDFY
+409 VLVDHDDFY

-449 FHYAIYSTIFNNDGS
+449 FHYAIYSTIFNNTGS
-464 FTSSQEEMF
+464 FSTSQEEMF
-473 KSGEV
+473 KAGEV

-487 METYVHKVQNEN
+487 METYVDKVQTEN

>member
-1 MTKKAKPEIN
+1 MSKKVKPEVN

-19 SWEEAFED
+19 DWENAFKDEV
-27 PEFIKTFSTEILED
+27 FVKTFSTEILEN

-54 TLKYIDVV
+54 TLKYIEVV
-62 DHGILKSEKN
+62 DNCKLKSETN
-72 TFHGVLIEINFSEAF
+72 TFFGVLIEINFSEAF
-87 FQDYFIPL
+87 FQNYFIPL
-95 SFITGSKEKLE
+95 SFIPGNKEKLE
-106 TNTIIAPV
+106 TSTIIAPV
-114 TFKGEEGYLIDAL
+114 TFKGIEGYLIDAI
-127 HIEDFRHLVFDKI
+127 HIEDFRILMFNKI
-140 MAYTL
+140 MNYSS
-145 EQEEEDSKVIF
+145 EETNGKVIF
-156 HRSETIKPSKYKSSK
+156 HRSETVKPVKYQSSK

-184 NDKYVMKF
+184 NDSCVMKF

-206 SRFLTEKSNFKNTP
+206 SRFLTEKSDFKNIP

-231 NGDTITLSLMQEL
+231 NGDTITLALMQDL
-244 IENEGDA
+244 LENQGDA
-251 WKYMLQELKSVFAN
+251 WKYMLQELKSVFIN
-265 LEKKKINVDKLPDI
+265 LEKKKIQVSRLPDI
-279 PLYQRQPIN
+279 SLYKRQPIN
-288 TMPPEIID
+288 TIPPEIID

-317 IALGS
+317 ISLGS
-322 DMQDTAFTPQKY
+322 DMQDTAFTPTKY

-372 KQFLDKKKEIRE
+372 KEFLDKKKEIRE

-409 VLVEKDDFY
+409 VLVDHDDFY

-464 FTSSQEEMF
+464 FSTSQADMF
-473 KSGEV
+473 AAGEV

-487 METYVHKVQNEN
+487 METYVDKVQTEN
-499 LNIGYKQEIE
+499 LNIGYNQEIE

>member
-1 MTKKAKPEIN
+1 MSKKAKPEVN

-19 SWEEAFED
+19 TWDTAFED
-27 PEFIKTFSTEILED
+27 PEFIKTFSTEILEN

-62 DHGILKSEKN
+62 DHGKLSSDKN
-72 TFHGVLIEINFSEAF
+72 TFYGVLIEINFSEAF

-95 SFITGSKEKLE
+95 SFIVEDKEKLE
-106 TNTIIAPV
+106 TNTVIAQV
-114 TFKGEEGYLIDAL
+114 TFQGEQGYLIDAI
-127 HIEDFRHLVFDKI
+127 HIEDFRRLVFEKI
-140 MAYTL
+140 MNYTV
-145 EQEEEDSKVIF
+145 EQEEDSKVIF
-156 HRSETIKPSKYKSSK
+156 HRSETLKPTKYKSSR

-184 NDKYVMKF
+184 NDNYVMKF

-244 IENEGDA
+244 LENEGDA
-251 WKYMLQELKSVFAN
+251 WKYMLQELKSVYTN
-265 LEKKKINVDKLPDI
+265 LEKKKIKVSKLPDI

-288 TMPPEIID
+288 TIPPEIID

-322 DMQDTAFTPQKY
+322 DMQDTAFTPTKY

-358 NNMHKLEG
+358 NNLHKLEG

-372 KQFLDKKKEIRE
+372 KEFLDHKKEIRE

-409 VLVEKDDFY
+409 VLVNHDDFY

-464 FTSSQEEMF
+464 FATSQEEMF
-473 KSGEV
+473 QAGEV

-487 METYVHKVQNEN
+487 METYVQKVQTEN

>member
-1 MTKKAKPEIN
+1 MSKKATSNVN

-19 SWEEAFED
+19 TWKTAFED
-27 PEFIKTFSTEILED
+27 PEFIKTFSTEILEN

-54 TLKYIDVV
+54 TLKYIEVV
-62 DHGILKSEKN
+62 DHCKLTSEKN
-72 TFHGVLIEINFSEAF
+72 TYYGVLIEINFSEAF

-95 SFITGSKEKLE
+95 SFIAEKEGKLK
-106 TNTIIAPV
+106 TNTVIAPV
-114 TFKGEEGYLIDAL
+114 TFQGEEGYLIDAL
-127 HIEDFRHLVFDKI
+127 HIEDFRMLVFNQIMGYSPDKP
-140 MAYTL
+140 
-145 EQEEEDSKVIF
+145 EEEKVIY
-156 HRSETIKPSKYKSSK
+156 HRSERIKPAKYKSSK

-184 NDKYVMKF
+184 NDNCVMKF

-206 SRFLTEKSNFKNTP
+206 SRFLTEKSNFKNIP
-220 AYVGSINLALD
+220 AYVGSISLALD
-231 NGDTITLSLMQEL
+231 NGDTITLALMQDL

-265 LEKKKINVDKLPDI
+265 LEKKKIKVKQLPDI

-288 TMPPEIID
+288 TIPPEIID

-322 DMQDTAFTPQKY
+322 DMQDTAFVPAKY
-334 NGDYAVWLKNRLI
+334 NGDYGVWLKNRLI

-358 NNMHKLEG
+358 NNIHKLEG
-366 EALELA
+366 EALQLA
-372 KQFLDKKKEIRE
+372 KDFLDKKKEIRE
-384 HFLNFNWTKMKSE
+384 HFLNFNWTRMKSE

-409 VLVEKDDFY
+409 VLVDHDDFY

-464 FTSSQEEMF
+464 FSTSQEDMF
-473 KSGEV
+473 EAGEV

-487 METYVHKVQNEN
+487 METYVHKVQSEN

-529 SRPRWTIIPLRGI
+529 SRPRWTIIPLKGI

>member
-1 MTKKAKPEIN
+1 MSKKGNTEVN

-19 SWEEAFED
+19 TWKEAFKD
-27 PEFIKTFSTEILED
+27 QEFVKTFSTEILEN

-54 TLKYIDVV
+54 TLKYIEVV
-62 DHGILKSEKN
+62 NHCRLNSEN
-72 TFHGVLIEINFSEAF
+72 HTYYGVLIEINFSEAF
-87 FQDYFIPL
+87 FQNYFIPL
-95 SFITGSKEKLE
+95 SFMAESDGKLE
-106 TNTIIAPV
+106 TNTLIAPV
-114 TFKGEEGYLIDAL
+114 TFQGEEGHLIDAL
-127 HIEDFRHLVFDKI
+127 HIEDFRKLVYNKI
-140 MAYTL
+140 MAYSSD
-145 EQEEEDSKVIF
+145 QPAQKVIF
-156 HRSETIKPSKYKSSK
+156 HRSETVKPTKYKSSK

-184 NDKYVMKF
+184 NDESVMKF

-206 SRFLTEKSNFKNTP
+206 NRFLTEKSHFNNVP
-220 AYVGSINLALD
+220 AYVGSINLDLE
-231 NGDTITLSLMQEL
+231 NGDTITLALLQDL

-251 WKYMLQELKSVFAN
+251 WKYMLQELKSVYAN
-265 LEKKKINVDKLPDI
+265 IEKKKINVKKLPDI

-288 TMPPEIID
+288 TIPPEIID

-366 EALELA
+366 EALDLA
-372 KQFLDKKKEIRE
+372 KEFLDKKKEIRE
-384 HFLNFNWTKMKSE
+384 HFLNFNWTRMKSE

-409 VLVEKDDFY
+409 VLVDKDDFY

-464 FTSSQEEMF
+464 FTTSQDDMF
-473 KSGEV
+473 AAGEV

-487 METYVHKVQNEN
+487 METYVHKVQTEN

-542 ASILKNKKN
+542 SSILKNKKH

>member
-1 MTKKAKPEIN
+1 MSKKAKPVIN

-19 SWEEAFED
+19 TWATAFED
-27 PEFIKTFSTEILED
+27 PEFIKTFSTEILEN

-62 DHGILKSEKN
+62 DHGKLSSDKN
-72 TFHGVLIEINFSEAF
+72 TFYGVLIEINFSEAF

-95 SFITGSKEKLE
+95 SFIVEEKEKLE
-106 TNTIIAPV
+106 TNTVIAQV
-114 TFKGEEGYLIDAL
+114 TFQGEQGYLIDAI
-127 HIEDFRHLVFDKI
+127 HIEDFRQLVFDKI
-140 MAYTL
+140 MNYTV
-145 EQEEEDSKVIF
+145 EQEEDSKVIF
-156 HRSETIKPSKYKSSK
+156 HRSETLKPCKYKSSR

-184 NDKYVMKF
+184 NDNYVMKF

-244 IENEGDA
+244 LENDGDA
-251 WKYMLQELKSVFAN
+251 WKYMLQELKSVYTN
-265 LEKKKINVDKLPDI
+265 LEKKKINVSKLPDI

-288 TMPPEIID
+288 TIPPEIID

-322 DMQDTAFTPQKY
+322 DMQDTAFTPTKY

-358 NNMHKLEG
+358 NNMHKLDG
-366 EALELA
+366 EALKLA
-372 KQFLDKKKEIRE
+372 NEFLDKKKEIRE

-409 VLVEKDDFY
+409 VLVDHDDFY

-464 FTSSQEEMF
+464 FATSQEEMF
-473 KSGEV
+473 QAGEV
-478 LYKYMIGVF
+478 LYKFMIGVF
-487 METYVHKVQNEN
+487 METYVQKVQTEN

>member
-1 MTKKAKPEIN
+1 MSKKASINVN
-11 TSDFQFKC
+11 TSDFQFKN
-19 SWEEAFED
+19 SWETAFED

-54 TLKYIDVV
+54 NLKYIEVV
-62 DHGILKSEKN
+62 DHCKLSSEKQ
-72 TFHGVLIEINFSEAF
+72 TYFGVIIEINFSEAF
-87 FQDYFIPL
+87 FQDYFIPV
-95 SFITGSKEKLE
+95 SFIPGDKDKLE
-106 TNTIIAPV
+106 TGTIIAPV
-114 TFKGEEGYLIDAL
+114 TFQGIQGYLIDAL
-127 HIEDFRHLVFDKI
+127 HIEDFREVVFNRIMGSPEESPHKKI
-140 MAYTL
+140 L
-145 EQEEEDSKVIF
+145 F
-156 HRSETIKPSKYKSSK
+156 HRSETVKPAKYKSSS

-184 NDKYVMKF
+184 NENLVMKF

-206 SRFLTEKSNFKNTP
+206 SRFLTEKSNFKNIP
-220 AYVGSINLALD
+220 AYVGSINLDMD
-231 NGDTITLSLMQEL
+231 NGETITLALMQDL

-251 WKYMLQELKSVFAN
+251 WKYMLEELKAVFTN
-265 LEKKKINVDKLPDI
+265 IEKKKIKTRKLPDI
-279 PLYQRQPIN
+279 RLYKRQPIN
-288 TMPPEIID
+288 SIPPEIID

-303 LKVSKLALRTAEMH
+303 LKVSKLAERTAEMH
-317 IALGS
+317 IALGG
-322 DMQDTAFTPQKY
+322 DMQDTAFTPTKY

-372 KQFLDKKKEIRE
+372 KEFLDKKKEIRE
-384 HFLNFNWTKMKSE
+384 HFLNFNWTRMKSE

-409 VLVEKDDFY
+409 VLVDHDDFY

-464 FTSSQEEMF
+464 FPTSQEEMF
-473 KSGEV
+473 EAGEV

-487 METYVHKVQNEN
+487 METYVDKVQSEN

-542 ASILKNKKN
+542 ASILRNKKN

>member
-1 MTKKAKPEIN
+1 MSKKDEPDFN

-19 SWEEAFED
+19 TWEEAFED
-27 PEFIKTFSTEILED
+27 QEFIKTFSTEILED

-54 TLKYIDVV
+54 TLKYIEVV
-62 DHGILKSEKN
+62 DHGKLKSEKH
-72 TFHGVLIEINFSEAF
+72 TYYGVLIEINFSEAF

-95 SFITGSKEKLE
+95 SFIPESKEKLK
-106 TNTIIAPV
+106 TNTVIAPV
-114 TFKGEEGYLIDAL
+114 TFQGVQGYLIDAI

-140 MAYTL
+140 MAYSSD
-145 EQEEEDSKVIF
+145 QEDDKVIF

-184 NDKYVMKF
+184 NDEFVMKF

-206 SRFLTEKSNFKNTP
+206 SRFLSEKSNFKNTP

-231 NGDTITLSLMQEL
+231 SGDTITLSLMQEL
-244 IENEGDA
+244 LENEGDA
-251 WKYMLQELKSVFAN
+251 WKYMLKELKSVYSN
-265 LEKKKINVDKLPDI
+265 LDQKNINVNKLPDI
-279 PLYQRQPIN
+279 SLYQRQPIN
-288 TMPPEIID
+288 TIPPEIID

-303 LKVSKLALRTAEMH
+303 LKTSKLALRTAEMH

-366 EALELA
+366 EALKLA
-372 KQFLDKKKEIRE
+372 KEFLDNKKEIRE

-409 VLVEKDDFY
+409 VLVNHDDFY

-464 FTSSQEEMF
+464 FTTSHEDIC
-473 KSGEV
+473 KAGEV

>member
-1 MTKKAKPEIN
+1 MSKKLPSNVN

-27 PEFIKTFSTEILED
+27 SEFIKTFSTEILED

-54 TLKYIDVV
+54 TLKYIEVV
-62 DHGILKSEKN
+62 DHCKIASDKK

-95 SFITGSKEKLE
+95 SFISGNKEDLE
-106 TNTIIAPV
+106 TGTIIAPV
-114 TFKGEEGYLIDAL
+114 SFKGTEGHLIDAI
-127 HIEDFRHLVFDKI
+127 HIEEFRVLVFNKI
-140 MAYTL
+140 MESSADKP
-145 EQEEEDSKVIF
+145 ENKVIF
-156 HRSETIKPSKYKSSK
+156 HRSETVKPTKYKSSR

-176 QSNTSIIY
+176 QSNTSIVY

-206 SRFLTEKSNFKNTP
+206 IRFLTEKSKFENIP

-231 NGDTITLSLMQEL
+231 GGDTITLGLMQDL

-251 WKYMLQELKSVFAN
+251 WKYMLQELKLVFAN
-265 LEKKKINVDKLPDI
+265 LEKKRIRVNRFPDI
-279 PLYQRQPIN
+279 KLYQRQPIN
-288 TMPPEIID
+288 TIPPEIID
-296 FAGLNIF
+296 FAGLNLF
-303 LKVSKLALRTAEMH
+303 MKVSKLALRTAEMH

-322 DMQDTAFTPQKY
+322 DMQDTAFTPTKY

-372 KQFLDKKKEIRE
+372 KEFLDRKKEIRE
-384 HFLNFNWTKMKSE
+384 HFLNFNWTRMKSE

-409 VLVEKDDFY
+409 VLVHDDDFF

-449 FHYAIYSTIFNNDGS
+449 FHYAIYSTIFNSDDS
-464 FTSSQEEMF
+464 FSTSQEELF
-473 KSGEV
+473 KAGEI

-487 METYVHKVQNEN
+487 METYVHKVQSEN

-542 ASILKNKKN
+542 ASILKHKKN

>member
-1 MTKKAKPEIN
+1 MSEEAVSNMKESEYK
-11 TSDFQFKC
+11 FKC
-19 SWEEAFED
+19 DWKLAFED
-27 PEFIKTFSTEILED
+27 ENFVKTFSTEILEN
-41 YILKKRWYAGKSS
+41 YILKQRWYAGKSS
-54 TLKYIDVV
+54 TLKYIEVV
-62 DHGILKSEKN
+62 DSFKVASSKN
-72 TFHGVLIEINFSEAF
+72 IYYGVLIEVNFSEAF
-87 FQDYFIPL
+87 FQNYFIPL
-95 SFITGSKEKLE
+95 SFITAQKDIKEQ
-106 TNTIIAPV
+106 TSTIAPAS
-114 TFKGEEGYLIDAL
+114 FNGQDGYLIDAI
-127 HIEDFRHLVFDKI
+127 HIEDFRKLVFDKI
-140 MAYTL
+140 MAYSADNPDEKT
-145 EQEEEDSKVIF
+145 VF
-156 HRSETIKPSKYKSSK
+156 HRSETVQPQKYKSSK

-184 NDKYVMKF
+184 NDEYVMKF
-192 FRRIYTSKNPDYEI
+192 FRRIYTSTNPDYEI
-206 SRFLTEKSNFKNTP
+206 IRFLTEKSKFRHIP
-220 AYVGSINLALD
+220 GYVGSVNLSFE
-231 NGDTITLSLMQEL
+231 NGETITLGLMQML

-251 WKYMLQELKSVFAN
+251 WKYMLQELKKVFSG
-265 LEKKKINVDKLPDI
+265 LESKKIKASSLPDI
-279 PLYQRQPIN
+279 SLYQRQPIHSI
-288 TMPPEIID
+288 PPEIID
-296 FAGLNIF
+296 FAGLNLF

-322 DMQDTAFTPQKY
+322 DMQDTAFTPTKY

-347 YMFQNRLNTIE
+347 YMFQNRVNTIE

-372 KQFLDKKKEIRE
+372 KDFLDRKKEIRE

-397 RIRIHGDYHLGQ
+397 RTRIHGDYHLGQ
-409 VLVEKDDFY
+409 VLVDHDDFY

-449 FHYAIYSTIFNNDGS
+449 FHYAIYSTIFNNSDKLS
-464 FTSSQEEMF
+464 PCQEELF
-473 KSGEV
+473 AAGEI
-478 LYKYMIGVF
+478 LYKYMIAVF
-487 METYVHKVQNEN
+487 METYVKTVQENN

-542 ASILKNKKN
+542 ASILKHKKK

>member
-1 MTKKAKPEIN
+1 MSKKGKPDVN

-19 SWEEAFED
+19 TWDDAFED
-27 PEFIKTFSTEILED
+27 QEFIKTLSTEILEN

-62 DHGILKSEKN
+62 DHGKLTSEKN
-72 TFHGVLIEINFSEAF
+72 TFYGVLIEINFSEAF

-95 SFITGSKEKLE
+95 SFISEEKEKLE

-114 TFKGEEGYLIDAL
+114 TFKGKQGYLIDAI
-127 HIEDFRHLVFDKI
+127 HIEDFRNLVFDKI
-140 MAYTL
+140 MAYSNDK
-145 EQEEEDSKVIF
+145 EENSKVIF
-156 HRSETIKPSKYKSSK
+156 HRSETIKPGTYKSSR

-231 NGDTITLSLMQEL
+231 SGDTITLALMQDL
-244 IENEGDA
+244 LKNEGDA
-251 WKYMLQELKSVFAN
+251 WKYMLQELKSVYIN
-265 LEKKKINVDKLPDI
+265 LEKKKINVNKLPDI

-288 TMPPEIID
+288 AIPPEIID

-322 DMQDTAFTPQKY
+322 DMQDTAFTPTKY

-372 KQFLDKKKEIRE
+372 KEFLENKKVIRE

-409 VLVEKDDFY
+409 VLVDHDDFY

-464 FTSSQEEMF
+464 FATSQENMF
-473 KSGEV
+473 QAGEV

-487 METYVHKVQNEN
+487 METYVHKVQDAN

>member
-1 MTKKAKPEIN
+1 MSKKAKPVIN

-19 SWEEAFED
+19 TWDTAFED
-27 PEFIKTFSTEILED
+27 PEFIKTFSTEILEN

-62 DHGILKSEKN
+62 DHGKLSSDKN
-72 TFHGVLIEINFSEAF
+72 TFYGVLIEINFSEAF

-95 SFITGSKEKLE
+95 SFIVEEKEKLE
-106 TNTIIAPV
+106 TNTVIAQV
-114 TFKGEEGYLIDAL
+114 TFQGEQGYLIDAI
-127 HIEDFRHLVFDKI
+127 HIEDFRQLVFDKI
-140 MAYTL
+140 MNYTV
-145 EQEEEDSKVIF
+145 EQEEDSKVIF
-156 HRSETIKPSKYKSSK
+156 HRSETLKPSKYKSSR

-184 NDKYVMKF
+184 NDNYVMKF

-244 IENEGDA
+244 LENNGDA
-251 WKYMLQELKSVFAN
+251 WKYMLQELKSVYTN
-265 LEKKKINVDKLPDI
+265 LEKKKINVSKLPNI

-288 TMPPEIID
+288 TIPPEIID

-322 DMQDTAFTPQKY
+322 DMQDTAFTPTKY

-358 NNMHKLEG
+358 NNMHKLDG
-366 EALELA
+366 EALKLA
-372 KQFLDKKKEIRE
+372 NEFLDKKKEIRE

-409 VLVEKDDFY
+409 VLVDHDDFY

-464 FTSSQEEMF
+464 FATSQEEMF
-473 KSGEV
+473 QAGEV
-478 LYKYMIGVF
+478 LYKFMIGVF
-487 METYVHKVQNEN
+487 METYVQKVQTEN